1 MSYSKI
7 KDFLKSLSSE
17 MDSRVAKYGVVKI
30 IIVIGLFI
38 LFNYL
43 VGAYFHDYLIKF
55 YILTFLVVA
64 FFVISLEEGS
74 KIKYLG
80 VWIGSVIGV
89 IFTITM
95 ILMFIYGIGESII
108 DTIYGWFN

>member
-1 MSYSKI
+1 MSDNKI
-7 KDFLKSLSSE
+7 RDFLKSLSSE
-17 MDSRVAKYGVVKI
+17 IDSLVINVGVVKI
-30 IIVIGLFI
+30 ILVIGLFI
-38 LFNYL
+38 LMNYII
-43 VGAYFHDYLIKF
+43 GTYFYDCLFKF
-55 YILTFLVVA
+55 YILTFFVVA

-95 ILMFIYGIGESII
+95 ILMFIYGIGESIF